1 MTLKNLFF
9 DLDGTI
15 VDSGTGIIN
24 GFRYAFDQLNLPQL
38 SDSTLNTF
46 IGPPLEATFLTLSNG
61 DEHLAETAI
70 NHYRAYYAST
80 GMLESAPYADIV
92 ETLSALSTRGY
103 TLYIA
108 TSKKESVAIDMLKAL
123 KLSDHFDG
131 IFGSTPQTMTK
142 TLVLKH
148 ALKTTRSKPDASVM
162 IGDREFDIIGGLN
175 NDVSQTVGV
184 LWGFGDRAEL
194 EKVGCDHI
202 ITHPKALLEIFK

>member
-1 MTLKNLFF
+1 MNIKAVFF

-184 LWGFGDRAEL
+184 LWGFGDRSEL

-202 ITHPKALLEIFK
+202 ISHPKALLEIFK

>member
-24 GFRYAFDQLNLPQL
+24 GFRYAFDQLHLPQL

-46 IGPPLEATFLTLSNG
+46 IGPPLETTFLTLSNG
-61 DEHLAETAI
+61 DGHLAETAI
-70 NHYRAYYAST
+70 NHYRTYYAST

-92 ETLSALSTRGY
+92 ETLSVLSTRGY

-148 ALKTTRSKPDASVM
+148 ALMTTQSKPDDSVM
-162 IGDREFDIIGGLN
+162 IGDREYDIIGGLD
-175 NDVSQTVGV
+175 NDIAQTVGV

-194 EKVGCDHI
+194 EQVGCDHI
-202 ITHPKALLEIFK
+202 VAQPKALLEIFK